1 LRVNAFIEGLRATER
16 RQIDLLSRVAEGNPD
31 RLPGMAQEIVA
42 HKVDV
47 FVAIGPATLRAAR
60 DATRALPIVALDLE
74 SDPVE
79 SGLVASLSRPGGNIT
94 GVFFDFPDFST
105 KWLELLREVA
115 PKLTRLGIMWDP
127 STGPLQLRAVERPA
141 GSMNFTI
148 RIIEVK
154 DLTHLGQ
161 TFASARNEG
170 LEGLL
175 LLSSPLFGSH
185 PAISAKLALEH
196 RFPAV
201 TMFPEFPHTGGLL
214 AYGPNIAELYRQT
227 GAITAKVLAGAA
239 PADLPVERPTRFQ
252 LVINLKTAKALGID
266 VPPFLQ
272 QMADEVIE

>member
-1 LRVNAFIEGLRATER
+1 
-16 RQIDLLSRVAEGNPD
+16 
-31 RLPGMAQEIVA
+31 
-42 HKVDV
+42 
-47 FVAIGPATLRAAR
+47 
-60 DATRALPIVALDLE
+60 LDLE

-127 STGPLQLRAVERPA
+127 STGPLQLRAVERAA
-141 GSMNFTI
+141 GSMGFTL
-148 RIIEVK
+148 RVIEVK
-154 DLTHLGQ
+154 DLAHLEQ
-161 TFASARNEG
+161 AFAFARNETV
-170 LEGLL
+170 EGLL

-185 PAISAKLALEH
+185 PAMSAKLALEH
-196 RFPAV
+196 RFPAI

-214 AYGPNIAELYRQT
+214 AYGPNITDLYRQT
-227 GAITAKVLAGAA
+227 GAIAAKVLAGAA

-272 QMADEVIE
+272 QTADEVIE